1 MADNE
6 RKSTILSQAR
16 LPDGTTV
23 IERETSTGQTQY
35 VRRGDGISG
44 EQFISPDVGEG
55 LKQTTELGNSNV
67 VPGNEGLTQEE
78 LQDFGINVDAETVR
92 QNRIENKYTKINE
105 TENLER
111 RTLEGGDSKE
121 QVRKRRIKAF
131 MNNDVIR
138 KEVDNDPLIETNKE
152 KKRAIESYSKQ
163 LIEELENAGNRTQ
176 ERRVLREYGF
186 DLRES

>member
-6 RKSTILSQAR
+6 RKSTIISQAR

-23 IERETSTGQTQY
+23 VERETSTGQKQY
-35 VRRGDGISG
+35 VRKGEGISG

-67 VPGNEGLTQEE
+67 VPGNEGLTQRE

-92 QNRIENKYTKINE
+92 KNRVENKYTKLDE

-138 KEVDNDPLIETNKE
+138 KEVKNDPLIETSTEQKL
-152 KKRAIESYSKQ
+152 AIESYSRQ
-163 LIEELENAGNRTQ
+163 LVEELENARNRSQ
-176 ERRVLREYGF
+176 ERRILREYGF
-186 DLRES
+186 DY